1 MGGRDDCR
9 VFSRQESR
17 PGASVAMRH
26 GAAWEERQRVN
37 IGGAELDL
45 SHGPRTRAHH
55 PKRKSSYKC
64 LVFYTNRAVF
74 IDFHHNNS
82 NN

>member
-45 SHGPRTRAHH
+45 SRGPRTRAH
-55 PKRKSSYKC
+55 PKRKSAHKC
-64 LVFYTNRAVF
+64 LVFYTNRAVYT
-74 IDFHHNNS
+74 DSKTNYPHN
-82 NN
+82 

>member
-45 SHGPRTRAHH
+45 SRGPRTRAQ
-55 PKRKSSYKC
+55 PKTKK
-64 LVFYTNRAVF
+64 RAQMSRVLYQ
-74 IDFHHNNS
+74 
-82 NN
+82 